1 MKLIT
6 LGCSFSEGQ
15 GLQRQNEECYTA
27 KLTEQL
33 KLKYLNFAAAGMSN
47 DYIFRKIFE
56 LLNSN
61 IITKDDII
69 IIQWTHYM
77 RKELPIKIGNK
88 NFYYQPPSC
97 LLPLED
103 KVLFTGYDIS
113 CSQSEYFGEDIEEM
127 KSNLKINDE
136 ELLNEYCLKFLN
148 ENYQINTTKN
158 YINSV
163 YTYLEHFGYKHLH
176 FFGWE
181 GCVIE
186 SVFDNKPN
194 FIKENFGKYTKTPN
208 DKHPNK
214 KAHQMW
220 AEFLSEKLK
229 DFSFVN
235 EFDYQLDNYRKNLIK
250 LKVEIELELKN
261 NIELTKKQKEAEL
274 EETIKKIKKQKEAEL
289 EIVIDLKKE
298 ELEKI
303 ENQIKERIKK
313 TKSLI

>member
-1 MKLIT
+1 MRVIT

-15 GLQRQNEECYTA
+15 GLQDQVAECYTA

-33 KLKYLNFAAAGMSN
+33 KLEYFNFAGAGMSN

-56 LLNSN
+56 ILNSN

-77 RKELPIKIGNK
+77 RKELPIKIGSK
-88 NFYYQPPSC
+88 NFYYQPPTC

-103 KVLFTGYDIS
+103 KILFTEYDKP
-113 CSQSEYFGEDIEEM
+113 CTQDQYFGEDNQEI
-127 KSNLKINDE
+127 KLSLKTNNE
-136 ELLNEYCLKFLN
+136 KFLNEYSLKFLN

-186 SVFDNKPN
+186 SIFDNKPN
-194 FIKENFGKYTKTPN
+194 FIKENFGKYTKTTN
-208 DKHPNK
+208 GRHPNK
-214 KAHQMW
+214 KAHEIW
-220 AEFLSEKLK
+220 AEFLFEKLK
-229 DFSFVN
+229 TFSFIN
-235 EFDYQLDNYRKNLIK
+235 EFDYQIDNYKKNLIK
-250 LKVEIELELKN
+250 LKVEIELELEK
-261 NIELTKKQKEAEL
+261 NIEFTKKQKEAEL
-274 EETIKKIKKQKEAEL
+274 EETIKKIKNKKEKEL
-289 EIVIDLKKE
+289 EIEIDLKKE

-313 TKSLI
+313 TKALI